1 MDDVSR
7 ETPDPP
13 EVARRVFGISL
24 PVAVRYAA
32 LLGDAGVV
40 RGLIG
45 PRETPRLWERHLV
58 NCALLAEGI
67 GAKASVADIG
77 SGAGLPGMVLALCR
91 PDMTVTLVEPL
102 QRRAEFL
109 TEAVATLG
117 LNRVEVVRARAEDLH
132 GQRRFDV
139 VVSRAVAPLT
149 KLLRWCLPLTMSD
162 GQVLAMKGASAER
175 ELADAQIVLRRLNA
189 GPADVVRYGAGIID
203 PPTTA
208 IRVARSAVRD

>member
-1 MDDVSR
+1 
-7 ETPDPP
+7 
-13 EVARRVFGISL
+13 
-24 PVAVRYAA
+24 
-32 LLGDAGVV
+32 
-40 RGLIG
+40 
-45 PRETPRLWERHLV
+45 
-58 NCALLAEGI
+58 
-67 GAKASVADIG
+67 
-77 SGAGLPGMVLALCR
+77 
-91 PDMTVTLVEPL
+91 MTVTLVEPL